1 MKTITLCGRP
11 SCGGCPKL
19 TIPVIKGTEYGP
31 KDWFYLKDDFGNE
44 CKLNITHLQDLAKK
58 VPKLQK

>member
-1 MKTITLCGRP
+1 MIKVITLC
-11 SCGGCPKL
+11 CGKPCCPKL
-19 TIPVIKGTEYGP
+19 TLPVIKGTEYGP

-44 CKLNITHLQDLAKK
+44 CKLNIGHLQDLAKK